1 MSDHLTDL
9 FKILAI
15 DVIEGGQLLTV
26 DIKHGGNLAIR
37 AEHGYDN
44 F

>member
-15 DVIEGGQLLTV
+15 DVVEGSQILTV
-26 DIKHGGNLAIR
+26 DIEHGGNLAIR
-37 AEHGYDN
+37 AEHGYDD